1 MNGFRGQPRLALV
14 FEDGTACTDAGTVQ
28 RFIGSTQACAPNFG
42 LTNNFAQKF
51 RDFPHQAHAQ
61 YLEGNHQQPA
71 FDPHAVFR
79 QFPERWHSY
88 IDANFYSL
96 RQIREVFPVSETT
109 ARNWRDGKGGV
120 NGGHVAIARNQ
131 HPVVA
136 DRILFA
142 AE

>member
-1 MNGFRGQPRLALV
+1 MSAFRGQPRLALV
-14 FEDGTACTDAGTVQ
+14 FEDGTACTDVDTVQ
-28 RFIGSTQACAPNFG
+28 RFIGSAEKYAPNFG
-42 LTNNFAQKF
+42 STNNFAQKF
-51 RDFPHQAHAQ
+51 AGFPHDAHAR
-61 YLEGNHQQPA
+61 YLAGSHHQPV
-71 FDPHAVFR
+71 FDPHTVFR
-79 QFPERWHSY
+79 QFPDRWHAY